1 MGLSISRLV
10 DWTADGLKDTRD
22 KDAKGD
28 SSGTYLSYD
37 IFLVLSVF
45 GGLIALDHLY
55 LRSPHTFLAKLA
67 VNFTCFGAW
76 WLYDA
81 LRAVFHSGVVKL
93 HGISIPVVG
102 QTDIGAGVFSKPEP
116 SQKHHRFL
124 VYAISLIFGGIVG
137 ADSFVVGNKMDG
149 FIRLI
154 CFLTAILSP
163 ISIFIWVKN
172 LIMFFTNPPGVLAQ
186 HPEFFGY
193 PGISV
198 KDQLIYYI
206 PIIGEL
212 VRKYDEFE
220 MPVLG
225 LDAITAP
232 LTTFWTFITSL
243 FSPKNWQGAIGALSP
258 SGLYGTALDESKLA
272 AAKAGM
278 GKPRSTETTAENN
291 VTPGANKQNGVSKQN
306 GASNQTVES
315 SQSVEATPSA
325 PPKKEVEPGNIS
337 GGGLAA
343 VGIAAAAMP
352 DNGLNKLHYVFIG
365 TLVVIILGGAF
376 LSYYRAQNDRT
387 EQDDSPPE
395 PGVFRSADSKRHPA

>member
-55 LRSPHTFLAKLA
+55 LRSPHTFLAKIA
-67 VNFTCFGAW
+67 VNFMCFGAW

-81 LRAVFHSGVVKL
+81 LRAVFHSNVVKL

-102 QTDIGAGVFSKPEP
+102 QTDIGAGIFSKPEP
-116 SQKHHRFL
+116 SQKHYRFL
-124 VYAISLIFGGIVG
+124 VYAVSLIFGGIVG

-154 CFLTAILSP
+154 CFLTAILAP

-172 LIMFFTNPPGVLAQ
+172 LILFFTNPPGVLAK

-193 PGISV
+193 PGISM
-198 KDQLIYYI
+198 KDQLIYNI
-206 PIIGEL
+206 PFIGEL
-212 VRKYDEFE
+212 FKKYDEFE
-220 MPVLG
+220 MPAFSLS
-225 LDAITAP
+225 AITSP

-243 FSPKNWQGAIGALSP
+243 FSPKDWQGAIGALSP
-258 SGLYGTALDESKLA
+258 SGLYGSALDESKLA
-272 AAKAGM
+272 AAR
-278 GKPRSTETTAENN
+278 KPRSMETPE
-291 VTPGANKQNGVSKQN
+291 
-306 GASNQTVES
+306 
-315 SQSVEATPSA
+315 PSA
-325 PPKKEVEPGNIS
+325 PPQNAVETQPGVLV
-337 GGGLAA
+337 GGGLA
-343 VGIAAAAMP
+343 IAAAAMP
-352 DNGLNKLHYVFIG
+352 EDGLNNLHYVFIG

-376 LSYYRAQNDRT
+376 LSYYRAKNDGT

-395 PGVFRSADSKRHPA
+395 PGVFRSTDSKGHPA

>member
-10 DWTADGLKDTRD
+10 DWTVDGIKDTRD

-55 LRSPHTFLAKLA
+55 LRSPHTFLAKMA

-81 LRAVFHSGVVKL
+81 LRAVFHSNVVKL

-116 SQKHHRFL
+116 SQKHYRFL
-124 VYAISLIFGGIVG
+124 LYAVSLMVGGIVG
-137 ADSFVVGNKMDG
+137 AASFVVGNKMDG

-154 CFLTAILSP
+154 CFLTAILAP
-163 ISIFIWVKN
+163 ISIFIWIKN
-172 LIMFFTNPPGVLAQ
+172 LILFFTNPPGVLAR

-193 PGISV
+193 PGISM

-206 PIIGEL
+206 PIIGDL
-212 VRKYDEFE
+212 MRKYDEFE
-220 MPVLG
+220 MPAFSLS
-225 LDAITAP
+225 AITSP

-258 SGLYGTALDESKLA
+258 SGLYGTALDESKLKEA
-272 AAKAGM
+272 Q
-278 GKPRSTETTAENN
+278 GKVRGLGVKTNKTDETPNIQ
-291 VTPGANKQNGVSKQN
+291 PGAETPK
-306 GASNQTVES
+306 
-315 SQSVEATPSA
+315 PSA
-325 PPKKEVEPGNIS
+325 PPLEQS
-337 GGGLAA
+337 GGFAA
-343 VGIAAAAMP
+343 IATSAAAATSAATSAATAVAAT
-352 DNGLNKLHYVFIG
+352 DGLNNLHYVFIG

-376 LSYYRAQNDRT
+376 LSYYRAKNERT

-395 PGVFRSADSKRHPA
+395 PGVFRSTDSKGHPA

>member
-55 LRSPHTFLAKLA
+55 LRSPHTFLAKIA
-67 VNFTCFGAW
+67 VNFMCFGAW
-76 WLYDA
+76 WMYDA
-81 LRAVFHSGVVKL
+81 LRAVFYSNVVKL

-102 QTDIGAGVFSKPEP
+102 QTDIGAGVFGKPEP
-116 SQKHHRFL
+116 SQKHYRFL
-124 VYAISLIFGGIVG
+124 VYAVSLIFGGIVG

-154 CFLTAILSP
+154 CFLTAILAP

-172 LIMFFTNPPGVLAQ
+172 LILFFTNPPGVLAK

-198 KDQLIYYI
+198 KDQLIYSI
-206 PIIGEL
+206 PFIGEL
-212 VRKYDEFE
+212 FKKYDEFE
-220 MPVLG
+220 MPAFSLG
-225 LDAITAP
+225 AITSP

-243 FSPKNWQGAIGALSP
+243 FSPKDWQGAIGALSP
-258 SGLYGTALDESKLA
+258 SGLYGSALDESKLA
-272 AAKAGM
+272 AA
-278 GKPRSTETTAENN
+278 GKPRSTETPEASETPE
-291 VTPGANKQNGVSKQN
+291 VSETPGTPGTQALK
-306 GASNQTVES
+306 
-315 SQSVEATPSA
+315 PSA
-325 PPKKEVEPGNIS
+325 LMV
-337 GGGLAA
+337 GGLA
-343 VGIAAAAMP
+343 IAAMP
-352 DNGLNKLHYVFIG
+352 EDGLNNLHYVFIG

-376 LSYYRAQNDRT
+376 LSYYRAKNDGT
-387 EQDDSPPE
+387 EQNDSPPE
-395 PGVFRSADSKRHPA
+395 PGVFRSADSKGHPA

>member
-1 MGLSISRLV
+1 MGLSISRLA
-10 DWTADGLKDTRD
+10 DWTVDGLKQTRD

-81 LRAVFHSGVVKL
+81 LRAVFHSNVVKL
-93 HGISIPVVG
+93 HGISIPAVG

-116 SQKHHRFL
+116 SQKHYRYL
-124 VYAISLIFGGIVG
+124 LYAVSLIFGGIVG

-172 LIMFFTNPPGVLAQ
+172 LIMFFTNPPGVLAK

-206 PIIGEL
+206 PIIGDL
-212 VRKYDEFE
+212 IRKYDEFE
-220 MPVLG
+220 MPAFSLS
-225 LDAITAP
+225 AITSP

-243 FSPKNWQGAIGALSP
+243 FSPKDWQSAIGALSP
-258 SGLYGTALDESKLA
+258 SGLYGSALDESKLA
-272 AAKAGM
+272 AAR
-278 GKPRSTETTAENN
+278 KPRSTETPE
-291 VTPGANKQNGVSKQN
+291 
-306 GASNQTVES
+306 
-315 SQSVEATPSA
+315 PSA
-325 PPKKEVEPGNIS
+325 PPKNAVEPGALL

-343 VGIAAAAMP
+343 AAAAMP
-352 DNGLNKLHYVFIG
+352 EDGLNNLHYVFIG

-376 LSYYRAQNDRT
+376 LSYYRAKNERT

>member
-55 LRSPHTFLAKLA
+55 LRSPHTFLAKIA
-67 VNFTCFGAW
+67 VNFMCFGAW

-81 LRAVFHSGVVKL
+81 MRAVFHSNVVKL

-102 QTDIGAGVFSKPEP
+102 QTDIGAGIFSKPEP
-116 SQKHHRFL
+116 SQKHYRFL
-124 VYAISLIFGGIVG
+124 VYAVSLIFGGIVG

-154 CFLTAILSP
+154 CFLTAILAP
-163 ISIFIWVKN
+163 ISIFIWIKN
-172 LIMFFTNPPGVLAQ
+172 LIVFFTNPPGVLAK

-193 PGISV
+193 PGISM
-198 KDQLIYYI
+198 KDQLIYNI
-206 PIIGEL
+206 PFIGEL
-212 VRKYDEFE
+212 FKKYDEFE
-220 MPVLG
+220 MPAFNLS
-225 LDAITAP
+225 AITSP
-232 LTTFWTFITSL
+232 LTAFWTLITSL
-243 FSPKNWQGAIGALSP
+243 FSPKDWQGAIGALSP
-258 SGLYGTALDESKLA
+258 SGLYGSALDESKLA
-272 AAKAGM
+272 AAQGKSGSAVAETAQTDETPSVQPGNETPKA
-278 GKPRSTETTAENN
+278 
-291 VTPGANKQNGVSKQN
+291 
-306 GASNQTVES
+306 
-315 SQSVEATPSA
+315 SA
-325 PPKKEVEPGNIS
+325 PPKSNVENGTT
-337 GGGLAA
+337 GKLMVGGLA
-343 VGIAAAAMP
+343 IAAMP
-352 DNGLNKLHYVFIG
+352 ADGLNNLHYVFIG

-376 LSYYRAQNDRT
+376 LSYYRAKNERT

-395 PGVFRSADSKRHPA
+395 PGVFRSTDSKGHPA

>member
-55 LRSPHTFLAKLA
+55 LRSPHTFLAKIA
-67 VNFTCFGAW
+67 VNFMCFGAW

-81 LRAVFHSGVVKL
+81 MRAVFHSNVVKL

-102 QTDIGAGVFSKPEP
+102 QTDIGAGVFGKPEP
-116 SQKHHRFL
+116 SQKHYRFL
-124 VYAISLIFGGIVG
+124 VYAVSLIFGGIVG

-154 CFLTAILSP
+154 CFLTAILAP

-172 LIMFFTNPPGVLAQ
+172 LILFFTNPPGVLAK

-193 PGISV
+193 PGISM
-198 KDQLIYYI
+198 KDQLIYNI
-206 PIIGEL
+206 PFIGEL
-212 VRKYDEFE
+212 FKKYDEFE
-220 MPVLG
+220 MPAFSLS
-225 LDAITAP
+225 AITSP
-232 LTTFWTFITSL
+232 LTAFWTLITSL

-258 SGLYGTALDESKLA
+258 SGLYGSALDESKLA
-272 AAKAGM
+272 AAKMKGTGVQTAQ
-278 GKPRSTETTAENN
+278 TDETPS
-291 VTPGANKQNGVSKQN
+291 VQPGN
-306 GASNQTVES
+306 E
-315 SQSVEATPSA
+315 TPSA
-325 PPKKEVEPGNIS
+325 PVQS
-337 GGGLAA
+337 GGFAA
-343 VGIAAAAMP
+343 IAAAAVAA
-352 DNGLNKLHYVFIG
+352 DGLNNLHYVFIG

-376 LSYYRAQNDRT
+376 LSYYRAKNERT

-395 PGVFRSADSKRHPA
+395 PGVFRSSDSKGHPA

>member
-55 LRSPHTFLAKLA
+55 LRSPHTFLAKIA
-67 VNFTCFGAW
+67 VNFMCFGAW

-81 LRAVFHSGVVKL
+81 MRAVFHSNVVKL

-102 QTDIGAGVFSKPEP
+102 QTDIGAGIFSKPEP
-116 SQKHHRFL
+116 SQKHYRFL
-124 VYAISLIFGGIVG
+124 VYAVSLIFGGIVG

-154 CFLTAILSP
+154 CFLTAILAP

-172 LIMFFTNPPGVLAQ
+172 LIVFFTNPPGVLAK

-193 PGISV
+193 PGISM
-198 KDQLIYYI
+198 KDQLIYNI
-206 PIIGEL
+206 PFIGEL
-212 VRKYDEFE
+212 FKKYDEFE
-220 MPVLG
+220 MPAFNLS
-225 LDAITAP
+225 AITSP
-232 LTTFWTFITSL
+232 LTAFWTLITSL

-258 SGLYGTALDESKLA
+258 SGLYGSALDESKLA
-272 AAKAGM
+272 AAQ
-278 GKPRSTETTAENN
+278 GKSGSAVAESAQTDETPSVQPGNE
-291 VTPGANKQNGVSKQN
+291 TPNA
-306 GASNQTVES
+306 
-315 SQSVEATPSA
+315 SA
-325 PPKKEVEPGNIS
+325 PPQSKVENSTTGKLMV
-337 GGGLAA
+337 GGLA
-343 VGIAAAAMP
+343 IAAA
-352 DNGLNKLHYVFIG
+352 DGLNNLHYVFIG

-376 LSYYRAQNDRT
+376 LSYYRAKNERT

-395 PGVFRSADSKRHPA
+395 PGVFRSTDSKGHPA